1 MPEGTLFA
9 GALGGE
15 GGKIGIIVDVG
26 EMEIGKVDQTRVYVG
41 LLDFKGRATG
51 PVLTAGSLEV
61 AEIGDCDGGVQ
72 GPEDIPF
79 PVCGR
84 GYRRGVKGG
93 SVGRGCSCARDEGVG
108 WDWDSGGG
116 GVYGVGGG
124 GAGPCN
130 DGNNRNAKKEEQS
143 RRKRG
148 ARNGDHAK
156 EAVVSG
162 LAGGSLVLDAQVFVN
177 DGRNFIEGAGADEL
191 GHFVA
196 ADDENGR
203 LGGDA
208 VFSGLREVGGNGA
221 FVGCIFHAG
230 GEPGDVE
237 AEGLSPCDLTFD
249 AATAAAVLKSV
260 VMVIPE
266 SALFAGTL
274 RTFGDCTRLGA
285 QDSVVTV
292 DHFDLAVVHVGGLN
306 LLGRTKG
313 PAPTAASLEVAI
325 VEDGDQGVGRAED
338 VPAAIRDIY
347 GYRRCSGLGLLIG
360 DVSCGGGLGC
370 GGSGA
375 GGGSVAVESAEPPQ
389 ATARV
394 NRLHRAM
401 VVRKDVRM
409 ETKRGIFTTPACIG
423 CGGIGYRRSSADAFR

>member
-1 MPEGTLFA
+1 MGSGEEVSGEEEVSEGTGVAA
-9 GALGGE
+9 GMRVLVG
-15 GGKIGIIVDVG
+15 IGAEVAVG
-26 EMEIGKVDQTRVYVG
+26 ATASGVEEQAQAT
-41 LLDFKGRATG
+41 RAT
-51 PVLTAGSLEV
+51 A
-61 AEIGDCDGGVQ
+61 DMQ
-72 GPEDIPF
+72 MM
-79 PVCGR
+79 
-84 GYRRGVKGG
+84 RR
-93 SVGRGCSCARDEGVG
+93 S
-108 WDWDSGGG
+108 
-116 GVYGVGGG
+116 
-124 GAGPCN
+124 N
-130 DGNNRNAKKEEQS
+130 LKEERV
-143 RRKRG
+143 RRKSDHTREG
-148 ARNGDHAK
+148 A
-156 EAVVSG
+156 VSG
-162 LAGGSLVLDAQVFVN
+162 LAGESLVLDAQIFVN
-177 DGRNFIEGAGADEL
+177 DGGNVIEGTGADEL

-230 GEPGDVE
+230 GELGDVE

-249 AATAAAVLKSV
+249 AATAAAVLESV

-360 DVSCGGGLGC
+360 DISCGGGLGC
-370 GGSGA
+370 GGV
-375 GGGSVAVESAEPPQ
+375 GGGRWLCSSRVGRASAGNSKGKQ
-389 ATARV
+389 AAQNYGGEEGCAYGDKTRYLHDTCLYWVRRHRV
-394 NRLHRAM
+394 QTFIR
-401 VVRKDVRM
+401 
-409 ETKRGIFTTPACIG
+409 
-423 CGGIGYRRSSADAFR
+423 